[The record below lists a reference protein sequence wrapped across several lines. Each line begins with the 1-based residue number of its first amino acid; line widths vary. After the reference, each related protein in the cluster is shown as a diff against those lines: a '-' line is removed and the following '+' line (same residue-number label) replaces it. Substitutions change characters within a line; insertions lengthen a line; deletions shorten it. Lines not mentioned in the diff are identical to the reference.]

1 MKSALIDIPSTLVV
15 QVEPLGQTFPVDSAH
30 EWVDCFDDITAGNY
44 TYSNGQFTPVPQ
56 PEPVPPTA
64 EQNKQTAI
72 IKLQSTDW
80 TTIPDVGDPTKSN
93 PYLSNVQDFVTYR
106 NAVRQYAITPIAGNI
121 SWPINPTEVWTTA

>member
-1 MKSALIDIPSTLVV
+1 MKTALIDIPSTLVV
-15 QVEPLGQTFPVDSAH
+15 QVESLGQTFPVDSAH
-30 EWVDCFDDITAGNY
+30 QWVDCPDDITAGNY

-80 TTIPDVGDPTKSN
+80 TTTSDVGDSTKSN

-106 NAVRQYAITPIAGNI
+106 NAVRQYAITPVAGNI
-121 SWPINPTEVWTTA
+121 NWPIKPDEEWTTV

>member
-30 EWVDCFDDITAGNY
+30 EWVDCPDGITAGNY
-44 TYSNGQFTPVPQ
+44 TYSNGQFTPVSQ

-64 EQNKQTAI
+64 EQNKQTAMI
-72 IKLQSTDW
+72 NLQNTDW

-106 NAVRQYAITPIAGNI
+106 NAVRQYAITPVAGNI
-121 SWPINPTEVWTTA
+121 SWPIKPTEIWTTV

>member
-15 QVEPLGQTFPVDSAH
+15 QVESLGQTFPVDPAH
-30 EWVDCFDDITAGNY
+30 QWVDCPDDITAGNY

-106 NAVRQYAITPIAGNI
+106 NAVRQYAINPIAGNI
-121 SWPINPTEVWTTA
+121 SWPINPTEVWTTV

>member
-15 QVEPLGQTFPVDSAH
+15 QVEPLGQTFPVDPAH
-30 EWVDCFDDITAGNY
+30 QWVDCPDDITAGNY

-64 EQNKQTAI
+64 EQNKQTAMV
-72 IKLQSTDW
+72 KLQSTDW
-80 TTIPDVGDPTKSN
+80 TTIPDVGDPAKSN

-106 NAVRQYAITPIAGNI
+106 NAVRQYAINPVAGNI
-121 SWPINPTEVWTTA
+121 KWPINPTEVWTTA